1 MNCVGKSLFLRSNTF
16 SKKHEKGNRFGFVD
30 TTVNAIMTAKTQ
42 ERRAVGGKVKANIQ
56 KTINQLT
63 PSERSKLEKAIF
75 DRLDDEL
82 CDAQFI
88 WIKMACAVLNNVGLS
103 EDEILQFLGGWKL
116 MYRRNARII
125 DKKEQTAFLDAEM
138 EKIFGERGFPEEFMI
153 SLREIGR

>member
-1 MNCVGKSLFLRSNTF
+1 M
-16 SKKHEKGNRFGFVD
+16 
-30 TTVNAIMTAKTQ
+30 
-42 ERRAVGGKVKANIQ
+42 KVKMP
-56 KTINQLT
+56 KCYEQLK
-63 PSERSKLEKAIF
+63 PSEKARIEKAIF

-88 WIKMACAVLNNVGLS
+88 WIKMACAVLNKVGLS

-116 MYRRNARII
+116 MYRRNARFA

-138 EKIFGERGFPEEFMI
+138 ANIFGERGFPEEFMI